1 MPPHNS
7 RLRKY
12 GLVALALGDIN
23 VDVVV
28 GTRSTGCPDFAK
40 LVESFEAKNA
50 PQRHGVNHR
59 HRLRQPSRS
68 YIVGASMSSN
78 AFKGNCG

>member
-23 VDVVV
+23 VDLVV
-28 GTRSTGCPDFAK
+28 GTRSTGRPDFAK
-40 LVESFEAKNA
+40 LVESFEAKNVSFVA
-50 PQRHGVNHR
+50 ITTVQHHDLDGTADAQRAVV
-59 HRLRQPSRS
+59 LCP
-68 YIVGASMSSN
+68 V
-78 AFKGNCG
+78 